1 MAHASPPH
9 ETEVAQLPKPEHL
22 RSATP
27 APRTAPAQAVDP
39 EQSMLHFLG
48 DPRHE
53 APAVHALPP
62 VHEISQSSA
71 LQLTGRAQ
79 LPCSMQST
87 LQREP
92 AHCTVPPQLIGAL
105 Q

>member
-1 MAHASPPH
+1 
-9 ETEVAQLPKPEHL
+9 
-22 RSATP
+22 
-27 APRTAPAQAVDP
+27 
-39 EQSMLHFLG
+39 MLHFLG
-48 DPRHE
+48 EPKHE

-87 LQREP
+87 LQRVP